1 MVKMGAQDYVC
12 QSCGAVASKWQGKC
26 PACGAW
32 NSLSQEG
39 SVNVAPG
46 GVGLKAKRRAKAAT
60 IESLAEE
67 GREVQ
72 RISSGIGEL
81 DRSVGDGFARGSA
94 VLLSGE
100 PGIGK
105 STLLLQAAASIAS
118 QGHSALYFSGE
129 EATDQIR
136 LRASRLGLSKVPLG
150 LVAETCVERIL
161 ATAEQGAAPDFIVVD
176 SIQTLWTESI
186 ESAPGA
192 VSQVRASMQALI
204 ALAKA
209 RGPVTVVVGH
219 VTKEGQIAG
228 PKVIEHMVD
237 TVLAFEG
244 DNAHNL
250 RLLRATKN
258 RFGPANEIGVFDM
271 HGDGL
276 REVTN
281 PSQLFLSEGDGEVA
295 GSAVFAGIEGT
306 RPLLVEIQAL
316 LAPSPYAAPRRSVV
330 GWDQNRLAMILAVL
344 EARCGVKIG
353 AQDVYL
359 NVAGGMRIQEP
370 AADLAVA
377 AALLSALSGIALPR
391 DTVYFGEVSLSGAL
405 RPVQQTAVRL
415 KEAQKLGFRSAFLPA
430 AGELLGNGFAVKLT
444 RLPQLKD
451 LATLFA

>member
-1 MVKMGAQDYVC
+1 MFANPAERQAANGRGNVPPATLGTACPRKEAR
-12 QSCGAVASKWQGKC
+12 SLLPAAS
-26 PACGAW
+26 
-32 NSLSQEG
+32 
-39 SVNVAPG
+39 
-46 GVGLKAKRRAKAAT
+46 GLKAKRRAKAAT
-60 IESLAEE
+60 IESLAD
-67 GREVQ
+67 GGPDVQ
-72 RISSGIGEL
+72 RIASGIGEL
-81 DRSVGDGFARGSA
+81 DRAVGDGFARGSA
-94 VLLSGE
+94 VLVSGE

-105 STLLLQAAASIAS
+105 STLLLQAAAAIAA

-161 ATAEQGAAPDFIVVD
+161 ATIEQGPVPDFVVID
-176 SIQTLWTESI
+176 SIQTLWTEAI
-186 ESAPGA
+186 ESAPGT
-192 VSQVRASMQALI
+192 VSQVRAGMQSLI

-209 RGPVTVVVGH
+209 RGPVIVVVGH
-219 VTKEGQIAG
+219 VTKDGQIAG

-237 TVLAFEG
+237 AVLTFDG

-276 REVTN
+276 REVSN
-281 PSQLFLSEGDGEVA
+281 PSQLFLSQGDGEVA

-359 NVAGGMRIQEP
+359 NVAGGLRISEP
-370 AADLAVA
+370 AADMAVA
-377 AALLSALSGIALPR
+377 ASLLSAFSGIALPK
-391 DTVYFGEVSLSGAL
+391 DTVYFGEVGLSGAL
-405 RPVQQTAVRL
+405 RPVQQMTVRL

-430 AGELLGNGFAVKLT
+430 AGEILSNGFAVKLT
-444 RLPQLKD
+444 RLSQLKD

>member
-1 MVKMGAQDYVC
+1 MVKAAQDYVC
-12 QSCGAVASKWQGKC
+12 QSCGAVSAKWQGKC
-26 PACGAW
+26 PACGEW
-32 NSLSQEG
+32 NTLAQEG
-39 SVNVAPG
+39 SAASAPG
-46 GVGLKAKRRAKAAT
+46 GATVKAKRRAKAAP
-60 IESLAEE
+60 IESLADE

-72 RISSGIGEL
+72 RIASGMGEL
-81 DRSVGDGFARGSA
+81 DRAVGEGFAQGSA

-105 STLLLQAAASIAS
+105 STLLLQAAAAIAA
-118 QGHSALYFSGE
+118 QGLGALYFSGE

-161 ATAEQGAAPDFIVVD
+161 ATAEQNPAPDFIVID
-176 SIQTLWTESI
+176 SIQTLWTEAI
-186 ESAPGA
+186 DSAPGT
-192 VSQVRASMQALI
+192 VSQVRASMQSLI
-204 ALAKA
+204 ALAKS
-209 RGPVTVVVGH
+209 RGPVIVVVGH
-219 VTKEGQIAG
+219 VTKDGQIAG

-237 TVLAFEG
+237 TVLTFEG

-276 REVTN
+276 REVAN

-306 RPLLVEIQAL
+306 RPLLVEVQAL
-316 LAPSPYAAPRRSVV
+316 LAPTPYAAPRRSVV
-330 GWDQNRLAMILAVL
+330 GWDQNRLAMIIAVL

-359 NVAGGMRIQEP
+359 NVAGGLRISEP
-370 AADLAVA
+370 AADMAVA
-377 AALLSALSGIALPR
+377 AALLSAFSGIALPR
-391 DTVYFGEVSLSGAL
+391 DTVYFGEVGLSGAL

-430 AGELLGNGFAVKLT
+430 AGEALGDGFALKLT
-444 RLPQLKD
+444 RLPQLRD